1 MTEYPVPKM
10 KDAAGRTI
18 AAYLW
23 PMHEGKRVPSDYVS
37 MAEGLSHLV
46 LATHTWHMVET
57 RERGVMDD
65 AWVSE
70 NSDRV
75 RQVLEG
81 ILDLGFEPCAV
92 GR

>member
-1 MTEYPVPKM
+1 M
-10 KDAAGRTI
+10 
-18 AAYLW
+18 
-23 PMHEGKRVPSDYVS
+23 PSDYVS

-46 LATHTWHMVET
+46 LVTHTWHMVET